1 MLRPLPV
8 LTIVLASC
16 MSPAPATDVAAERG
30 ALLEADRAFARE
42 TAARGVE
49 GWLDFHLED
58 AHNVPAAGPAVVG
71 HAAIRERMTAFL
83 ADTTQFFT
91 WEPVFAEVAADGS
104 LGFTYGDW
112 STTDLSTDSVTSRG
126 RYLTVWKKHD
136 GEWKV
141 TADIGNDAR

>member
-1 MLRPLPV
+1 M
-8 LTIVLASC
+8 
-16 MSPAPATDVAAERG
+16 
-30 ALLEADRAFARE
+30 EADRTFARE

-58 AHNVPAAGPAVVG
+58 AHNVPATGPVVVG
-71 HAAIRERMTAFL
+71 HAAIRDRMTAFL

-112 STTDLSTDSVTSRG
+112 STTDSATDSVTSKG
-126 RYLTVWKKHD
+126 RYLTVWKKQN

>member
-1 MLRPLPV
+1 MHRSLL
-8 LTIVLASC
+8 VLAILLPSC
-16 MSPAPATDVAAERG
+16 TSAAIDPAAEHE
-30 ALLEADRAFARE
+30 ALLQADRAFARE

-49 GWLDFHLED
+49 GWMDFHLED
-58 AHNVPAAGPAVVG
+58 AHNVPATGPAVVG

-91 WEPVFAEVAADGS
+91 WEPLFAEVAAEGS

-112 STTDLSTDSVTSRG
+112 SISDRSTDSVTSRG
-126 RYLTVWKKHD
+126 RYLTVWKTHD

>member
-1 MLRPLPV
+1 MHRSLL
-8 LTIVLASC
+8 VLALLLPSC
-16 MSPAPATDVAAERG
+16 TSAAIDPVAERV
-30 ALLEADRAFARE
+30 ALIEADRAFARE
-42 TAARGVE
+42 TAGRGVE

-58 AHNVPAAGPAVVG
+58 AHNVPATGSVVVG
-71 HAAIRERMTAFL
+71 HAAIRDRMTAFL
-83 ADTTQFFT
+83 ADTTQVFT

-112 STTDLSTDSVTSRG
+112 STSDSATDSVTSKG
-126 RYLTVWKKHD
+126 RYLTVWKKLN

>member
-1 MLRPLPV
+1 MHRSLL
-8 LTIVLASC
+8 VLAILLPSC
-16 MSPAPATDVAAERG
+16 TSAAIDPAAERE

-126 RYLTVWKKHD
+126 RYLTVWKEHD

-141 TADIGNDAR
+141 TADIGNDAH

>member
-1 MLRPLPV
+1 MHRPVPV
-8 LTIVLASC
+8 LTMLLASC
-16 MSPAPATDVAAERG
+16 MSPTIDPAAERE

-126 RYLTVWKKHD
+126 RYLTVWKEHD

>member
-1 MLRPLPV
+1 MHRRVPV
-8 LTIVLASC
+8 LTMLLASC
-16 MSPAPATDVAAERG
+16 MSPTIDVAAERE

-71 HAAIRERMTAFL
+71 HALIRERMAAFL

-91 WEPVFAEVAADGS
+91 WEPVFAETAADGS

-141 TADIGNDAR
+141 TADIGNDSR

>member
-1 MLRPLPV
+1 MHRRVPV
-8 LTIVLASC
+8 LTMLLASC
-16 MSPAPATDVAAERG
+16 MSPTIDVAAERE

-71 HAAIRERMTAFL
+71 HALIRERMAAFL

-91 WEPVFAEVAADGS
+91 WEPVFAETAADGS

-126 RYLTVWKKHD
+126 RYLTVWKEHD

-141 TADIGNDAR
+141 TADIGNDSR

>member
-1 MLRPLPV
+1 MHRPVPV
-8 LTIVLASC
+8 LTMLLASC
-16 MSPAPATDVAAERG
+16 MSPTIDPGAERE

-83 ADTTQFFT
+83 TDTTQFFT

-126 RYLTVWKKHD
+126 RYLTVWKEHD

>member
-1 MLRPLPV
+1 MLRRLPV

-16 MSPAPATDVAAERG
+16 MSPAIDVAAKRE

-91 WEPVFAEVAADGS
+91 WEPVFAETAADGS

-112 STTDLSTDSVTSRG
+112 STPDLSIDSVTSRG

-141 TADIGNDAR
+141 TVDIGNDSR

>member
-1 MLRPLPV
+1 MHRPVPV
-8 LTIVLASC
+8 LTMLLASC
-16 MSPAPATDVAAERG
+16 MSPTIDPAAERE

-141 TADIGNDAR
+141 TADIGNDSR

>member
-1 MLRPLPV
+1 MHRSLL
-8 LTIVLASC
+8 VLAILLPSC
-16 MSPAPATDVAAERG
+16 TSAAVDPAAER
-30 ALLEADRAFARE
+30 AAIMEADRAFARE

-49 GWLDFHLED
+49 GWLDYHLED
-58 AHNVPAAGPAVVG
+58 AHNVLSSGPVVVG
-71 HAAIRERMTAFL
+71 HAAIRERMTASL
-83 ADTTQFFT
+83 ADTTQFFA

-112 STTDLSTDSVTSRG
+112 STTDGATDSVTSKG
-126 RYLTVWKKHD
+126 RYLTVWKKLN

>member
-1 MLRPLPV
+1 MHRLVPV
-8 LTIVLASC
+8 LAIVVASC
-16 MSPAPATDVAAERG
+16 TSPTIDPAAERE
-30 ALLEADRAFARE
+30 ALMEADRAFARE

-58 AHNVPAAGPAVVG
+58 AHNVPATGPAVVG
-71 HAAIRERMTAFL
+71 HAAIREQRTAFL

-112 STTDLSTDSVTSRG
+112 SATDLSTDSVTSKG
-126 RYLTVWKKHD
+126 RYLTVWKKQN

>member
-1 MLRPLPV
+1 MLRHLSV

-16 MSPAPATDVAAERG
+16 TSPTLDVAAERE
-30 ALLEADRAFARE
+30 ALLGADRAFARE

-58 AHNVPAAGPAVVG
+58 AHNVAAAGPAVVG
-71 HAAIRERMTAFL
+71 HAAIRERITAFL

-91 WEPVFAEVAADGS
+91 WEPLFAETASDGS

>member
-1 MLRPLPV
+1 MHRRVPV
-8 LTIVLASC
+8 LTMLLASC
-16 MSPAPATDVAAERG
+16 MSPTIDVAAERE

-112 STTDLSTDSVTSRG
+112 STTDLSTDSVTSSG

-136 GEWKV
+136 GEWMV
-141 TADIGNDAR
+141 TADIGNDSR

>member
-1 MLRPLPV
+1 MLRRIPV
-8 LTIVLASC
+8 VTIVLASC
-16 MSPAPATDVAAERG
+16 MSPTIDVAAERE

-71 HAAIRERMTAFL
+71 HAAIREGMTAFL
-83 ADTTQFFT
+83 ADTTQVFT
-91 WEPVFAEVAADGS
+91 WEPVFAETAADGS